1 MTPPALRALWG
12 GQSPTSCV
20 CSRDGKVFQVL
31 LGAHSLTQPEP
42 HKRLYRVRAQIPHP
56 GSNIH
61 NNKDDLLLLQVGS
74 ELPGPPSLPRAR
86 HSPAPANP
94 SVPGTLGVTDQGGR
108 KRSRPGRDHLAPQ
121 TLLPHPL
128 GPSLLLPPN
137 TLGCRSP
144 PAPPGAAGQ
153 GKALSPAQAGLVQP
167 HRPDKLQEVKRPVI
181 SRDLCNERTRHD
193 HTITHKM
200 MCTDSRRKD
209 SCKGDSAGGAQP
221 IL

>member
-137 TLGCRSP
+137 TLGCS
-144 PAPPGAAGQ
+144 
-153 GKALSPAQAGLVQP
+153 
-167 HRPDKLQEVKRPVI
+167 RPDKLQEVKRPVI

-209 SCKGDSAGGAQP
+209 SCKVPLGEPSP
-221 IL
+221 SC